1 MATGRIKGITI
12 EIGGD
17 TTKLVDSMKKVDAE
31 VRKTQSAL
39 RDTNKLLKMD
49 PGNAD
54 LLKQKQKQLAEAIQQ
69 TNNRL
74 DQLREAQSHLD
85 EGTAEYDALQREI
98 IETEQKLKSL
108 ETEYKNFGSVQAQQ
122 IAAAGEKLKTIGGTV
137 SDIGKDLTTKV
148 TLPLAAAGTV
158 AVKKYADVDK
168 TMKLV
173 ESTMGK
179 VKFAAGDLN
188 QAMKD
193 AAANS
198 TFGMNDAAQAALNF
212 ARAGL
217 DAQQAAATLAPA
229 MNLAA
234 AQAGDLDTVSNNLV
248 GTIMAFGDSFDNA
261 EKYADVFANA
271 CNNSKLEINS
281 LTEAM
286 GVAAPVFHAAGYEV
300 KDAAL
305 YMGVMANAN
314 IDASTAANALKTG
327 MARLISPTKQAA
339 DWMQKLNVSVTNA
352 DGSMKDSVT
361 IQKELHD
368 AFAGLS
374 ESEQLAAAS
383 AIFGKNQMSNWL
395 ALINTAPEDVE
406 ALSKSLDKE
415 GTVAEQSAAMMEGF
429 GGSME
434 KLKSSADVAATSL
447 GEALAPTIS
456 AVADKIQA
464 AVDWFNSLDESQ
476 QQMIAKVGLTV
487 AALGPLL
494 LIGGKL
500 LIGVGQLMTFVPK
513 IVSFGGLVAKGFGL
527 ASGAVGGLA
536 GVLAP
541 AAPVLLGIAAVVAAG
556 VLIYKNWDKIKEKG
570 AALKKSLSNT
580 WDNIKKTVN
589 TKSKEMSDNA
599 NRNAQAMKNNVS
611 AANEA
616 ARQNTQQKFEQMRA
630 TIVQKASSARASASS
645 YFESMRSDAASKFES
660 IRSNAASKFE
670 SIRSTI
676 ASKLSSAKST
686 VSSMIDSIKSKFN
699 FSWSLPKLKLPHVK
713 ITGKFSLNPPS
724 APKFSIEWYKKAYLG
739 ALEFKSPTVIPT
751 ASGLKGFGDGS
762 GSEIVAGKSWLMRSI
777 EAGVAKAHSVQ
788 NTFNIYAQPGQDA
801 KEIAREVEKIMVA
814 NANRRAAAW

>member
-39 RDTNKLLKMD
+39 KDTNKLLKMD

-434 KLKSSADVAATSL
+434 KLKSSVDVAATSL

-456 AVADKIQA
+456 VVADKIQA

-541 AAPVLLGIAAVVAAG
+541 AAPVLLGIAAVIAAG
-556 VLIYKNWDKIKEKG
+556 VAIYKNWDKIKEKG

>member
-1 MATGRIKGITI
+1 MATRRIKGITI

-179 VKFAAGDLN
+179 AKFAAGDLN

-281 LTEAM
+281 LTDAM

-339 DWMQKLNVSVTNA
+339 DWMQKLNVNVTNA

-361 IQKELHD
+361 LQKELHD

-434 KLKSSADVAATSL
+434 KLKSSVDVAATSL

-500 LIGVGQLMTFVPK
+500 LIGAGRLMTFAPK

-536 GVLAP
+536 SVLAP
-541 AAPVLLGIAAVVAAG
+541 AAPVLAGIAGVVIAG
-556 VLIYKNWDKIKEKG
+556 VAIYKNWDKIKEKG

-580 WDNIKKTVN
+580 WDNIKKAVN

-686 VSSMIDSIKSKFN
+686 VSSTIDSIKSKFN

-713 ITGKFSLNPPS
+713 ITGKFSLKPPS

-814 NANRRAAAW
+814 KANRRAAAW

>member
-1 MATGRIKGITI
+1 MTTGRIKGITI

-281 LTEAM
+281 LTDAM

-406 ALSKSLDKE
+406 TLSKSLDKE

-500 LIGVGQLMTFVPK
+500 LIGAGQLMTFAPK

-541 AAPVLLGIAAVVAAG
+541 AAPVLAGIAGVVIAG
-556 VLIYKNWDKIKEKG
+556 VAIYKNWDKIKEKG

-630 TIVQKASSARASASS
+630 TIAQKASSARASASS

>member
-122 IAAAGEKLKTIGGTV
+122 IAAAGEKLKTTGATV

-188 QAMKD
+188 LAMKD

-281 LTEAM
+281 LTDAM

-415 GTVAEQSAAMMEGF
+415 GTVAEQSTAMMEGF

-434 KLKSSADVAATSL
+434 KLKSSVDVAATSL

-456 AVADKIQA
+456 AVADKIQT

-500 LIGVGQLMTFVPK
+500 LIGAGQLMTFAPK

-541 AAPVLLGIAAVVAAG
+541 AAPVLLGIAAVIAAG
-556 VLIYKNWDKIKEKG
+556 VAIYKNWDKIKEKG
-570 AALKKSLSNT
+570 VALKKSLSNT

-630 TIVQKASSARASASS
+630 TIAQKASSARASASS

-777 EAGVAKAHSVQ
+777 EAGVAKAHSAQ

>member
-281 LTEAM
+281 LTDAM

-434 KLKSSADVAATSL
+434 KLKSSVDVAATSL

-456 AVADKIQA
+456 AVADKIQT

-500 LIGVGQLMTFVPK
+500 LIGAGQLMTFAPK

-580 WDNIKKTVN
+580 WDNIKKTVS

-630 TIVQKASSARASASS
+630 TIAQKASSARASASS

>member
-122 IAAAGEKLKTIGGTV
+122 IAAAGEKLKTTGATV

-434 KLKSSADVAATSL
+434 KLKSSVDVAATSL

-456 AVADKIQA
+456 AVADKIQT

-500 LIGVGQLMTFVPK
+500 LIGAGQLMTFAPK

-536 GVLAP
+536 SVLAP
-541 AAPVLLGIAAVVAAG
+541 AAPVLAGIAAVVIAG
-556 VLIYKNWDKIKEKG
+556 VAIYKNWDKIKEKG

-630 TIVQKASSARASASS
+630 TIAQKASSARASASS

>member
-122 IAAAGEKLKTIGGTV
+122 IAAAGEKLKTTGATV

-434 KLKSSADVAATSL
+434 KLKSSVDVAATSL

-456 AVADKIQA
+456 AVADKIQT

-500 LIGVGQLMTFVPK
+500 LIGVGQLMTFAPK

-556 VLIYKNWDKIKEKG
+556 VAIYKNWDKIKEKG

-630 TIVQKASSARASASS
+630 TIAQKASSARASASS

>member
-281 LTEAM
+281 LTDAM

-500 LIGVGQLMTFVPK
+500 LIGAGQLMTFAPK

-536 GVLAP
+536 SVLAP
-541 AAPVLLGIAAVVAAG
+541 AAPVLAGIAAVVIAG
-556 VLIYKNWDKIKEKG
+556 VAIYKNWDKIKEKG

-630 TIVQKASSARASASS
+630 TIAQKASSARASASS

-713 ITGKFSLNPPS
+713 ITGKFSLDPPS

>member
-122 IAAAGEKLKTIGGTV
+122 IAAAGEKLKTTGATV

-434 KLKSSADVAATSL
+434 KLKSSVDVAATSL

-456 AVADKIQA
+456 AVADKIQT

-500 LIGVGQLMTFVPK
+500 LIGAGQLMTFAPK

-536 GVLAP
+536 SVLAP
-541 AAPVLLGIAAVVAAG
+541 AAPVLAGIAAVVIAG
-556 VLIYKNWDKIKEKG
+556 VAIYKNWDKIKEKG
-570 AALKKSLSNT
+570 VALKKSLSNT

-630 TIVQKASSARASASS
+630 TIAQKASSARASASS

>member
-434 KLKSSADVAATSL
+434 KLKSSVDVAATSL

-456 AVADKIQA
+456 AVADKIQT
-464 AVDWFNSLDESQ
+464 AVDWFNSLDKSQ

-500 LIGVGQLMTFVPK
+500 LIGAGQLMTFAPK

-541 AAPVLLGIAAVVAAG
+541 AAPVLAGIAAVVIAG
-556 VLIYKNWDKIKEKG
+556 VAIYKNWDKIKEKG

-580 WDNIKKTVN
+580 WDNIKKTVS

-630 TIVQKASSARASASS
+630 TIAQKASSARASASS

>member
-281 LTEAM
+281 LTDAM

-434 KLKSSADVAATSL
+434 KLKSSVDVAATSL

-500 LIGVGQLMTFVPK
+500 LIGAGQLMTFAPK

-541 AAPVLLGIAAVVAAG
+541 AAPVLAGIAAVVIAG
-556 VLIYKNWDKIKEKG
+556 VAIYKNWDKIKEKG

-580 WDNIKKTVN
+580 WDNIKKTVS

>member
-122 IAAAGEKLKTIGGTV
+122 IAAAGEKLKTTGATV

-281 LTEAM
+281 LTDAM

-500 LIGVGQLMTFVPK
+500 LIGVGQLMTFAPK

-536 GVLAP
+536 SVLAP
-541 AAPVLLGIAAVVAAG
+541 AAPVLAGIAAVVIAG
-556 VLIYKNWDKIKEKG
+556 VAIYKNWDKIKEKG

-580 WDNIKKTVN
+580 WDNIKKTVS

-630 TIVQKASSARASASS
+630 TIAQKASSARASASS

-751 ASGLKGFGDGS
+751 ASGLKGFGDGF

>member
-1 MATGRIKGITI
+1 MTTGRIKGITI

-188 QAMKD
+188 QAMRD

-217 DAQQAAATLAPA
+217 NAQQAAATLAPA

-327 MARLISPTKQAA
+327 MARLISPTQQAA
-339 DWMQKLNVSVTNA
+339 DWMQKLNVNVTNA

-434 KLKSSADVAATSL
+434 KLKSSVDVAATSL

-456 AVADKIQA
+456 AVADKIQT
-464 AVDWFNSLDESQ
+464 AVDWFNGLDKSQ

-500 LIGVGQLMTFVPK
+500 LIGAGQLMTFAPK

-541 AAPVLLGIAAVVAAG
+541 AAPVLLGIAAVIGAG
-556 VLIYKNWDKIKEKG
+556 VAIYKNWDKIKEKG

-645 YFESMRSDAASKFES
+645 YFKSMRSDAASKFES

-686 VSSMIDSIKSKFN
+686 VSSTIDSIKSKFN

-713 ITGKFSLNPPS
+713 ITGKFSLKPPS

>member
-1 MATGRIKGITI
+1 MATRRIKGITI

-188 QAMKD
+188 QAMRD

-339 DWMQKLNVSVTNA
+339 DWMQKLNVNVTNA

-406 ALSKSLDKE
+406 TLSKSLDKE

-434 KLKSSADVAATSL
+434 KLKSSVDVAATSL

-456 AVADKIQA
+456 AVADKIQT
-464 AVDWFNSLDESQ
+464 AVDWFNSLDKSQ

-500 LIGVGQLMTFVPK
+500 LIGAGQLMTFAPK

-630 TIVQKASSARASASS
+630 TIAQKASSARASASS

>member
-39 RDTNKLLKMD
+39 KDTNKLLKMD

-188 QAMKD
+188 QAMRD

-339 DWMQKLNVSVTNA
+339 DWMQKLNVNVTNA

-434 KLKSSADVAATSL
+434 KLKSSVDVAATSL

-456 AVADKIQA
+456 AVADKIQT

-500 LIGVGQLMTFVPK
+500 LIGAGQLMTFAPK

-536 GVLAP
+536 SVLAP
-541 AAPVLLGIAAVVAAG
+541 AAPVLAGIAAVVIAG
-556 VLIYKNWDKIKEKG
+556 VAIYKNWDKIKEKG